1 MSMIA
6 KENSARS
13 RAPARGA
20 PKRTRLGVD
29 ARREQLLRIG
39 AELFSERAYDD
50 VWIDEIAATAGVS
63 KGLLY
68 HYFPSKRDFVSA
80 VARAEIAR
88 IHELTEP
95 DPDLPPQEQLRA
107 GVDALLAYLE
117 QHPAAFIAFHRGAF
131 GADPDLRAID
141 EEGHAR
147 QVDRILAAMTGGRKP
162 PELLR
167 LAIRGWTGFVEATI
181 LNWLEAGRPV
191 PREKVGDLLVAAL
204 AGIAEAAQARLGA
217 GQEQGRSAR

>member
-1 MSMIA
+1 MP
-6 KENSARS
+6 R
-13 RAPARGA
+13 
-20 PKRTRLGVD
+20 RTRLGVD

-39 AELFSERAYDD
+39 AELFSDRAYDD
-50 VWIDEIAATAGVS
+50 VWIDEIAAAAGVS

-80 VARAEIAR
+80 VARDEIAR

-95 DPDLPPQEQLRA
+95 DPDLLPEEQLRA
-107 GVDALLAYLE
+107 SIDALLAYLE
-117 QHPAAFIAFHRGAF
+117 RHPAAFIAFHRGAF

-147 QVDRILAAMTGGRKP
+147 QVDRILAAMTGGREP

-181 LNWLEAGRPV
+181 LDWLEAGRKV
-191 PREKVGDLLVAAL
+191 PREKVRDLLVAAL
-204 AGIAEAAQARLGA
+204 AAIGQASGQIGGA
-217 GQEQGRSAR
+217 

>member
-1 MSMIA
+1 MPEA
-6 KENSARS
+6 ARQRRHGS
-13 RAPARGA
+13 RDARRGA
-20 PKRTRLGVD
+20 PRRTRLGVD

-39 AELFSERAYDD
+39 AELFSERAYED
-50 VWIDEIAATAGVS
+50 VWIDEIAAAAGVS

-68 HYFPSKRDFVSA
+68 HYFRSKRDLVSA
-80 VARAEIAR
+80 VARAEITR

-95 DPDLPPQEQLRA
+95 DPKLPPQEQLRA
-107 GVDALLAYLE
+107 SIDALLAYLE
-117 QHPAAFIAFHRGAF
+117 QHSAAFVAFHRGAF

-141 EEGHAR
+141 EEGHTR
-147 QVDRILAAMTGGRKP
+147 QVDRILAVMTDGQKA

-191 PREKVGDLLVAAL
+191 PREKVADLLVSAL
-204 AGIAEAAQARLGA
+204 AGIAQAS
-217 GQEQGRSAR
+217 GQVDG

>member
-1 MSMIA
+1 MHRMP
-6 KENSARS
+6 KETSPRS
-13 RAPARGA
+13 RAGGSRGA
-20 PKRTRLGVD
+20 PRRTRLGLD

-50 VWIDEIAATAGVS
+50 VWIDEIAAAAGVS

-95 DPDLPPQEQLRA
+95 DSDLPQEEQLRTS
-107 GVDALLAYLE
+107 VDALLAYLE

-131 GADPDLRAID
+131 GADPDLRSID
-141 EEGHAR
+141 EEGHVH
-147 QVDRILAAMTGGRKP
+147 QVNRILVAITDGREP

-181 LNWLEAGRPV
+181 LNWLEEGRTV
-191 PREKVGDLLVAAL
+191 PREKVGDLLVSAL
-204 AGIAEAAQARLGA
+204 AAIVEAS
-217 GQEQGRSAR
+217 GRVDA